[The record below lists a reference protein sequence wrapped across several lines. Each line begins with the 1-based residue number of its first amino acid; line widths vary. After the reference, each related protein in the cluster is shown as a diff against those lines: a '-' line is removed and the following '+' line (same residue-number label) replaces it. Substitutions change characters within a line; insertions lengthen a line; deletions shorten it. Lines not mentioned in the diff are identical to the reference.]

1 MILAHCPPPHCIIQ
15 SHILPSSFTI
25 QNHIATYPPP
35 SVTYH
40 MGFTSLINN
49 KKLPLS
55 HALDGEEIKKTHYFI
70 PLCQL
75 LKTYLFSSQESGNTE
90 LSGIPLDQG
99 EYEFS
104 KLRHFSRSRGTL
116 YFDNEDLGEPVK

>member
-1 MILAHCPPPHCIIQ
+1 M
-15 SHILPSSFTI
+15 
-25 QNHIATYPPP
+25 
-35 SVTYH
+35 
-40 MGFTSLINN
+40 
-49 KKLPLS
+49 S

-75 LKTYLFSSQESGNTE
+75 LKTYLDHSLFSSQESGNTE